1 MSAFEITSVDAAS
14 STTYLVHTAGVNWV
28 LLRDDSGITLI
39 DGGYPG
45 NADDVVASIESI
57 GARPTDIRAALLTH
71 AHVDHIG
78 GLAKLVD
85 RFGLPVFVDP
95 AEVAH
100 AHRDVLQ
107 QAGPLD
113 IAAIAWQPRAW
124 RWLAIVTP
132 LGVLSR
138 AGIATAQPF
147 STDGAL
153 NLPGRPQ
160 PVIAHGHTDGHSA
173 FLVAD
178 GAVLV
183 SGDALISGHPLSG
196 HQGPQLL
203 PRFFNHDDAA
213 TRRSV
218 ESFTDLDATVLF
230 PGHGPRLDG
239 PVAEMAREALT
250 R

>member
-1 MSAFEITSVDAAS
+1 MSAFEITEVDATS
-14 STTYLVHTAGVNWV
+14 STAYLVHTPAVNWV

-57 GARPTDIRAALLTH
+57 GAHPTDIRAALLTH

-85 RFGLPVFVDP
+85 RFGFPVLVDP
-95 AEVAH
+95 AEVPH
-100 AHRDVLQ
+100 AHRDLLQ

-113 IAAIAWQPRAW
+113 IAAVAWQPRAW
-124 RWLAIVTP
+124 RWLAMVTP

-147 STDGAL
+147 STDVAL
-153 NLPGRPQ
+153 DLPGRPQ
-160 PVIAHGHTDGHSA
+160 PVVARGHTDGHSA

-239 PVAEMAREALT
+239 PVAELAREALA